1 MTSQSFS
8 NNQVIPKTKLEK
20 QLDLDSIPNFAQSV
34 INTSNEIE
42 KENEEF
48 ILSGPG
54 DDNSIFNKYNNKINM
69 SNSNMQ
75 DEI

>member
-54 DDNSIFNKYNNKINM
+54 DDNSIFNKYNKINM
-69 SNSNMQ
+69 SNINIQ

>member
-54 DDNSIFNKYNNKINM
+54 DDNSIFNKYNKINM